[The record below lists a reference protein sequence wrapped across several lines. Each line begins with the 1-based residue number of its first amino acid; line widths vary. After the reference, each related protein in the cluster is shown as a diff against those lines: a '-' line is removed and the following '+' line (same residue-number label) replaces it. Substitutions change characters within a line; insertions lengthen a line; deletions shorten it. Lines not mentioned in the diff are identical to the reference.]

1 MIWGAY
7 SSGHWVAFRAAHMHA
22 GPDYAQCNAT
32 HDRAA
37 HETEGSTLLVIYNHL
52 K

>member
-1 MIWGAY
+1 MIRGAY
-7 SSGHWVAFRAAHMHA
+7 SSGYWVAFRAAHMHA
-22 GPDYAQCNAT
+22 GPDYAPFNVT
-32 HDRAA
+32 YDRAA